1 MAAGG
6 NTKDGIIDTDYGGI
20 ENSYKGK
27 MVHIPSWM
35 PRGKFDDVVEMLK
48 TDVDL
53 LIKATGNTYA
63 MDDKG
68 KVFDIFK
75 NADPYFISAG
85 YGKYIVALGEHP
97 NESFDAEF
105 VMDDNGGLLII
116 DLHNIKDDIGAKL

>member
-1 MAAGG
+1 
-6 NTKDGIIDTDYGGI
+6 
-20 ENSYKGK
+20 
-27 MVHIPSWM
+27 
-35 PRGKFDDVVEMLK
+35 
-48 TDVDL
+48 
-53 LIKATGNTYA
+53 
-63 MDDKG
+63 KG

-116 DLHNIKDDIGAKL
+116 DLHNIKDDIGARLGGVDSSTTAYKEGVVN